1 MNFISRNDEITCSI
15 SQVHIFNVEWKFAF
29 MEENKDI
36 YPRSSKKEPNDNKS
50 PNENIHSLTT
60 TINSLS
66 AELDEVRKSLQKRKS
81 ENTTLKILFYTGLFV
96 LLVGFLYSN
105 SVLQRAHIKS
115 LEKNIISLEQRLSH
129 DISQVVMN
137 LELAIQ
143 KEKKGLKLIDDT
155 DIFTVLDRMDYAI
168 SQLHLKKEQTVMLVN
183 QVRLNADEFSRLLKK
198 QTKNPKTTI
207 KHSKNGR

>member
-1 MNFISRNDEITCSI
+1 
-15 SQVHIFNVEWKFAF
+15 
-29 MEENKDI
+29 MEENKDT
-36 YPRSSKKEPNDNKS
+36 YPQSSKKEPNDTGS

-60 TINSLS
+60 TIHSLS

-81 ENTTLKILFYTGLFV
+81 ENTTLKILFYTGLLV

-105 SVLQRAHIKS
+105 SVLQRAHMRS

-129 DISQVVMN
+129 DINQVVMN

-143 KEKKGLKLIDDT
+143 EEKKGLKLIDGT

-168 SQLHLKKEQTVMLVN
+168 SQLRVKKEQTVMLVN
-183 QVRLNADEFSRLLKK
+183 QVRLNTDEFSRLLKNRTGN
-198 QTKNPKTTI
+198 TKIKV
-207 KHSKNGR
+207 KHSKTEN

>member
-1 MNFISRNDEITCSI
+1 
-15 SQVHIFNVEWKFAF
+15 
-29 MEENKDI
+29 MEENKATH
-36 YPRSSKKEPNDNKS
+36 PRPEKKGPNINDSSSEKS
-50 PNENIHSLTT
+50 HSLTK
-60 TINSLS
+60 TIDSLS
-66 AELDEVRKSLQKRKS
+66 AELEGVKKSLQKRKN

-105 SVLQRAHIKS
+105 SILQRAHMRS

-143 KEKKGLKLIDDT
+143 EEKKGLKLIDGT

-168 SQLHLKKEQTVMLVN
+168 SQLRLKKEQTVMLVN
-183 QVRLNADEFSRLLKK
+183 QVRLNTDEFSRLLKNR
-198 QTKNPKTTI
+198 TGNPKAEV
-207 KHSKNGR
+207 KHSKNED

>member
-1 MNFISRNDEITCSI
+1 
-15 SQVHIFNVEWKFAF
+15 
-29 MEENKDI
+29 MEENKDT
-36 YPRSSKKEPNDNKS
+36 YPRPEKKGPNINDSSSEKS
-50 PNENIHSLTT
+50 HSLTK
-60 TINSLS
+60 TIDSLS

-81 ENTTLKILFYTGLFV
+81 ENTTLKILFYTGLLV

-105 SVLQRAHIKS
+105 SVLQRAHMRS
-115 LEKNIISLEQRLSH
+115 LEKNIISLEQQLSH

-143 KEKKGLKLIDDT
+143 EEKKGLKLIDGT

-183 QVRLNADEFSRLLKK
+183 QVRLNTDEFSRLLKK
-198 QTKNPKTTI
+198 QIKNPKTKV
-207 KHSKNGR
+207 KHSKNGG

>member
-1 MNFISRNDEITCSI
+1 
-15 SQVHIFNVEWKFAF
+15 
-29 MEENKDI
+29 MEENKDT
-36 YPRSSKKEPNDNKS
+36 YPQSSKKEPNDTGS

-60 TINSLS
+60 TIDSLS

-81 ENTTLKILFYTGLFV
+81 ENTTLKILFYTGLLV

-105 SVLQRAHIKS
+105 SVLQRAHMRS
-115 LEKNIISLEQRLSH
+115 LEKNIISLEQQLSH

-143 KEKKGLKLIDDT
+143 EEKKGLKLIDGT

-168 SQLHLKKEQTVMLVN
+168 SQLRLKKEQTVMLVN
-183 QVRLNADEFSRLLKK
+183 QVRLNTDEFSRLLKSR
-198 QTKNPKTTI
+198 TGNPKTKV
-207 KHSKNGR
+207 KHSKKED